1 MSLSRLCSCCIRT
14 QSCIKMTLATAPE
27 SLCSNWTNWQKGGE
41 SSGWFLKFSEHFCSG
56 GIQGSCSSIQS
67 AAFPPLQAKEN
78 VLHTS
83 NRPVGKSFYNTSSL
97 VILPLNAAVYMDSKK
112 KSIATVRKTSPFK
125 RSLEYWK
132 LLYSPRWVKPG
143 KAVFGVFA
151 SVTSYSRTLHDAE
164 YKWEL
169 GLYSIPGFA
178 FW

>member
-83 NRPVGKSFYNTSSL
+83 NRPVGRAFTTLPPLSFYPWMLQSTW
-97 VILPLNAAVYMDSKK
+97 IQKK